1 MSTDPKVNEIQKSK
15 KKLPVV
21 PSRVKKENTSIRKKK
36 EIRKSPIKRLRT
48 IKKDTLIS
56 EKKNKETKEKQFKQV
71 PAFLL
76 NKLKTPDI
84 QKDTLAEKKQQTTTL
99 DKNQVLSIVD
109 KILTKFA

>member
-1 MSTDPKVNEIQKSK
+1 M
-15 KKLPVV
+15 
-21 PSRVKKENTSIRKKK
+21 
-36 EIRKSPIKRLRT
+36 
-48 IKKDTLIS
+48 
-56 EKKNKETKEKQFKQV
+56 